1 MMQRNCLGI
10 LFLSPTNVFAN
21 YLLICYCQYY
31 CRSSSLLL
39 WFIKMVFPIY
49 SCHFIMLGGSGVIRN
64 LASNLAYLKK
74 NLATIQHKLSTLIAT
89 RSRVGLATQAVTRHS
104 FSGGAI
110 CRWKMWERLN
120 ELQSH
125 VYWLP
130 PKSELNWRSMLSNA

>member
-21 YLLICYCQYY
+21 YLTICYCQYY
-31 CRSSSLLL
+31 CHSSSLLL

-89 RSRVGLATQAVTRHS
+89 RSRVGLATQVRKSVLISTLAALRGSISNPSWSRPSVDGTRTPLS
-104 FSGGAI
+104 F
-110 CRWKMWERLN
+110 
-120 ELQSH
+120 
-125 VYWLP
+125 
-130 PKSELNWRSMLSNA
+130 